1 MVPPALK
8 LQPPKGARGYTLV
21 RGDEDQP
28 EDSAST
34 PLEPVSHAPYQPRR
48 FFHHANLKMILIG
61 LLSGLLTLV
70 ALNLAFGSGTSRHH
84 GCDCSKP
91 SPTVPQHFQT
101 SPELWAGPT
110 ATGAPA
116 FLAQTRTFDPT
127 ATFVP
132 NQPLQTA
139 IPIAGMTSQNES
151 IFQMMGYLSP
161 YAPSP
166 GFGVDE
172 YPLPA
177 GAAIVQ
183 VQMLSR
189 HGSRYPTSG
198 TGSNVMQFGR
208 RIAEAK
214 AETGFKATGPL
225 AFLNEWEYRLGYEI
239 LVPKGRQELF
249 DSGILH
255 SYMYS
260 SLYNPNSKII
270 VRTTTQDRMLKS
282 AEYFMA
288 GFFGLEWPNNATIEV
303 IIEQSGFNNS
313 LAGSKACPNSGKETG
328 VNATIEWVGV
338 YLQKGEAWPRL
349 ADPGLSTRLTVLQ
362 QRRA

>member
-1 MVPPALK
+1 MLPPPLK
-8 LQPPKGARGYTLV
+8 FTPKEAEGYRLVQGDDREDGSGTPSSPEQPL
-21 RGDEDQP
+21 
-28 EDSAST
+28 
-34 PLEPVSHAPYQPRR
+34 PYQRPRA
-48 FFHHANLKMILIG
+48 FHNVNLKAVLIG
-61 LLSGLLTLV
+61 LLSGLLILV
-70 ALNLAFGSGTSRHH
+70 ALNLIFAPNFPSHDHSGAGSGSKSS
-84 GCDCSKP
+84 CDCP
-91 SPTVPQHFQT
+91 TTTVPQYFQT

-139 IPIAGMTSQNES
+139 IPIEGMGSSNES
-151 IFQMMGYLSP
+151 IFKMMGYLSP
-161 YAPSP
+161 YTPAP

-172 YPLPA
+172 YPLPKDA
-177 GAAIVQ
+177 EIVQ

-198 TGSNVMQFGR
+198 TGSNVMVLGQHM
-208 RIAEAK
+208 ASAK
-214 AETGFKATGPL
+214 ASRSGFKATGPL
-225 AFLNEWEYRLGYEI
+225 SFLNEWEYQLGHEI

-260 SLYNPNSKII
+260 SLYNPHSKII

-288 GFFGLEWPNNATIEV
+288 GFFGLEWTNNATIEV
-303 IIEQSGFNNS
+303 IIEADGFNNS
-313 LAGSKACPNSGKETG
+313 LAGSKACPNSKKERG
-328 VNATIEWVGV
+328 SNATYEWVDV
-338 YLQKGEAWPRL
+338 YLQKGKHAVKAFP
-349 ADPGLSTRLTVLQ
+349 SH
-362 QRRA
+362 